1 MIRRRGKRGRIRR
14 AEANEAY
21 ENHALLTNDRR
32 RLPKLSRS
40 RGMIRPHWI
49 PDRPFSISLPLT
61 KTCSPEGLAYPQSV
75 YGLEANAPELTPSFF
90 ISSACKFALIVWL
103 CHYGA
108 MAKTVIVKLTDD
120 IDGGDAEETVYFS
133 LDGKSY
139 EIDVN
144 EANADRVRSAFEPF
158 IAKARPSGGGGG
170 GRPRPVRSSA
180 GSSEKTL
187 FSQLS
192 ADEKTR
198 FRAWAN
204 MATARRISDSR
215 VNSWVEAG
223 KP

>member
-1 MIRRRGKRGRIRR
+1 
-14 AEANEAY
+14 
-21 ENHALLTNDRR
+21 
-32 RLPKLSRS
+32 
-40 RGMIRPHWI
+40 
-49 PDRPFSISLPLT
+49 
-61 KTCSPEGLAYPQSV
+61 
-75 YGLEANAPELTPSFF
+75 
-90 ISSACKFALIVWL
+90 
-103 CHYGA
+103 

-120 IDGGDAEETVYFS
+120 IDGGDADETVYFA

-144 EANADRVRSAFEPF
+144 TANAARVRAAIDPF
-158 IAKARPSGGGGG
+158 IAKARASSGGSARSRTIRVSGAGG
-170 GRPRPVRSSA
+170 
-180 GSSEKTL
+180 EKTL

-192 ADEKTR
+192 NDEKAR

>member
-1 MIRRRGKRGRIRR
+1 
-14 AEANEAY
+14 
-21 ENHALLTNDRR
+21 
-32 RLPKLSRS
+32 
-40 RGMIRPHWI
+40 
-49 PDRPFSISLPLT
+49 
-61 KTCSPEGLAYPQSV
+61 
-75 YGLEANAPELTPSFF
+75 
-90 ISSACKFALIVWL
+90 
-103 CHYGA
+103 

-120 IDGGDAEETVYFS
+120 IDGGDADETVFFT

-144 EANADRVRSAFEPF
+144 SANAARVRAAFQPF
-158 IAKARPSGGGGG
+158 IEKGRTSGGAARARAVKPSG
-170 GRPRPVRSSA
+170 

-192 ADEKTR
+192 SEEKTR

-215 VNSWVEAG
+215 VNSWVTAG

>member
-1 MIRRRGKRGRIRR
+1 
-14 AEANEAY
+14 
-21 ENHALLTNDRR
+21 
-32 RLPKLSRS
+32 
-40 RGMIRPHWI
+40 
-49 PDRPFSISLPLT
+49 
-61 KTCSPEGLAYPQSV
+61 
-75 YGLEANAPELTPSFF
+75 
-90 ISSACKFALIVWL
+90 
-103 CHYGA
+103 

-133 LDGKSY
+133 LDGKAY

-144 EANADRVRSAFEPF
+144 GTNATRVRAAFEPF
-158 IAKARPSGGGGG
+158 IAKARTSGGGGA
-170 GRPRPVRSSA
+170 RPRTVRASG

-192 ADEKTR
+192 ADEKAR

-215 VNSWVEAG
+215 VNSWIEAG

>member
-1 MIRRRGKRGRIRR
+1 
-14 AEANEAY
+14 
-21 ENHALLTNDRR
+21 
-32 RLPKLSRS
+32 
-40 RGMIRPHWI
+40 
-49 PDRPFSISLPLT
+49 
-61 KTCSPEGLAYPQSV
+61 
-75 YGLEANAPELTPSFF
+75 
-90 ISSACKFALIVWL
+90 
-103 CHYGA
+103 

-144 EANADRVRSAFEPF
+144 PANAARVRAAFEPF
-158 IAKARPSGGGGG
+158 IAKGRASSSGVARP
-170 GRPRPVRSSA
+170 RTARA
-180 GSSEKTL
+180 TTGSSEKTL

-192 ADEKTR
+192 SDEKAR
-198 FRAWAN
+198 FRSWAN

>member
-1 MIRRRGKRGRIRR
+1 
-14 AEANEAY
+14 
-21 ENHALLTNDRR
+21 
-32 RLPKLSRS
+32 
-40 RGMIRPHWI
+40 
-49 PDRPFSISLPLT
+49 
-61 KTCSPEGLAYPQSV
+61 
-75 YGLEANAPELTPSFF
+75 
-90 ISSACKFALIVWL
+90 
-103 CHYGA
+103 

-144 EANADRVRSAFEPF
+144 ASNAARVRTAFEEF
-158 IAKARPSGGGGG
+158 IAKGRVSGSNGTT
-170 GRPRPVRSSA
+170 RPRTARTAA
-180 GSSEKTL
+180 GPSEKTL

-192 ADEKTR
+192 GEEKTR